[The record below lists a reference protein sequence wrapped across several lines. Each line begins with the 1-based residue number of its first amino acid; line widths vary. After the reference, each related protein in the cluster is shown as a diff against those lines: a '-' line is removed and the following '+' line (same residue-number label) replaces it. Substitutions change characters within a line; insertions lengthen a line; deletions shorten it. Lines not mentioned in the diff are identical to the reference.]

1 MGRTSLGRAGM
12 GKGHFKM
19 KFLQKTSIYTLAG
32 VDGVGRGMVGILAS
46 KGRWWKSLLVRWK
59 GFIPEEEARV
69 AVK

>member
-1 MGRTSLGRAGM
+1 MGRTSSGRAGV
-12 GKGHFKM
+12 GKGHFKDEVSSEN
-19 KFLQKTSIYTLAG
+19 KYLAG

-59 GFIPEEEARV
+59 GFVPEEEARV